1 MPKIDYYKI
10 LEIEENASQDEI
22 KKAYRKLSMKWHPDK
37 NQGNSDATTMFQKI
51 SEAYETLGDE
61 EKREEYDIGRKNP
74 FFASGQQGQQGQH
87 FADMDDLFS
96 MFFGGPPMAGPY
108 PGMHQQQG
116 MPPGFS
122 QGFSQGLPPGFPP
135 GMAGIFGP
143 GIPGGNIRIFRNGV
157 HVNPMMEK
165 PQPIV
170 KHIEITMEQVL
181 SGGKIPIDIERWV
194 VESHNKVHENVT
206 IYVEILK
213 GIDSNEIIVLK
224 DEGNVLNDMC
234 KGDVKIFVKVQS
246 HPRFERKG
254 LDLIYLH
261 NISLK
266 EALCGFTFEL
276 KHLNGKSYTI
286 NNKAGNIIPP
296 NFQKN
301 IANMGLMRE
310 GHTGSLI
317 VHFHVEFPETLT
329 TEQLESLSKIL

>member
-1 MPKIDYYKI
+1 MTKVDYYKV
-10 LEIEENASQDEI
+10 LEIEENANQDEI
-22 KKAYRKLSMKWHPDK
+22 KKSYRKLSMKWHPDK
-37 NQGNSDATTMFQKI
+37 NQGNPDATTMFQKI
-51 SEAYETLGDE
+51 SEAYEILGDQ
-61 EKREEYDIGRKNP
+61 EKRQEYDIGRNNP
-74 FFASGQQGQQGQH
+74 FFASGQQGGPH
-87 FADMDDLFS
+87 FTDMDDLFS

-108 PGMHQQQG
+108 PGM
-116 MPPGFS
+116 
-122 QGFSQGLPPGFPP
+122 QGLPPG
-135 GMAGIFGP
+135 MAGFFGQ
-143 GIPGGNIRIFRNGV
+143 GVPGGNIRIFRNGV
-157 HVNPMMEK
+157 HINPMMEK

-194 VESHNKVHENVT
+194 VEGHNKVHENVT
-206 IYVEILK
+206 IYVEIFK

-246 HPRFERKG
+246 HTRFERKG

-301 IANMGLMRE
+301 IANMGLVRE
-310 GHTGSLI
+310 GHIGAMI

-329 TEQLESLSKIL
+329 AEQLESLSKIL

>member
-1 MPKIDYYKI
+1 MPKVDYYKV
-10 LEIEENASQDEI
+10 LEIEENASQDEV

-37 NQGNSDATTMFQKI
+37 NQGNPDATNTFQKI
-51 SEAYETLGDE
+51 SEAYETLGDQE
-61 EKREEYDIGRKNP
+61 RRQEYDIGRKNP
-74 FFASGQQGQQGQH
+74 FFAGGQQGGPH

-96 MFFGGPPMAGPY
+96 MFFGGGPPMSGPY
-108 PGMHQQQG
+108 PGMHQHHQNFPQ
-116 MPPGFS
+116 
-122 QGFSQGLPPGFPP
+122 GFPP
-135 GMAGIFGP
+135 GMAGIFGQNM
-143 GIPGGNIRIFRNGV
+143 GGPNIKIFRNGV
-157 HVNPMMEK
+157 HINPMMEK

-170 KHIEITMEQVL
+170 KHIDITMEQVL
-181 SGGKIPIDIERWV
+181 TGCKLPIEIERWV
-194 VESHNKVHENVT
+194 VEGHNKVHENVT
-206 IYVEILK
+206 IYVEIFK

-224 DEGNVLNDMC
+224 DEGNVVNDMC
-234 KGDVKIFVKVQS
+234 KGDVKIFVKVQP

-266 EALCGFTFEL
+266 EALCGFSFEL

-301 IANMGLMRE
+301 IANMGLTRE
-310 GHTGSLI
+310 GHSGAMF

-329 TEQLESLSKIL
+329 PEQLENLTKIL

>member
-1 MPKIDYYKI
+1 MPKVDYYKV
-10 LEIEENASQDEI
+10 LEIEENASQDEV

-37 NQGNSDATTMFQKI
+37 NQGNPDATNTFQKI
-51 SEAYETLGDE
+51 SEAYETLGDQE
-61 EKREEYDIGRKNP
+61 RRQEYDVGRKNP
-74 FFASGQQGQQGQH
+74 FFAGGQQGGPH

-96 MFFGGPPMAGPY
+96 MFFGGGPPMSGPY
-108 PGMHQQQG
+108 PGMHQHHQNFPQ
-116 MPPGFS
+116 
-122 QGFSQGLPPGFPP
+122 GFPP
-135 GMAGIFGP
+135 GMAGIFGQNM
-143 GIPGGNIRIFRNGV
+143 GGPNIKIFRNGV
-157 HVNPMMEK
+157 HINPMMEK

-170 KHIEITMEQVL
+170 KHIDITMEQVL
-181 SGGKIPIDIERWV
+181 TGCKLPIEIERWV
-194 VESHNKVHENVT
+194 VEGHNKVHENVT
-206 IYVEILK
+206 IYVEIFK

-224 DEGNVLNDMC
+224 DEGNVVNDMC
-234 KGDVKIFVKVQS
+234 KGDVKIFVKVQP

-266 EALCGFTFEL
+266 EALCGFSFEL

-301 IANMGLMRE
+301 IANMGLTRE
-310 GHTGSLI
+310 GHSGAMI

-329 TEQLESLSKIL
+329 PEQLENLTKIL

>member
-1 MPKIDYYKI
+1 MPKIDYYKV
-10 LEIEENASQDEI
+10 LEIEEGSSQDEI
-22 KKAYRKLSMKWHPDK
+22 KKSYRRLSMKWHPDK
-37 NQGNSDATTMFQKI
+37 NQGNPDATNIFQKI
-51 SEAYETLGDE
+51 SEAYETLGDQE
-61 EKREEYDIGRKNP
+61 RRQEYDIGRKNP
-74 FFASGQQGQQGQH
+74 FFASGQQGGPQ

-96 MFFGGPPMAGPY
+96 MFFGGPPQMQQQHHNFPQGFP
-108 PGMHQQQG
+108 PGMQG
-116 MPPGFS
+116 M
-122 QGFSQGLPPGFPP
+122 QGFPP

-157 HVNPMMEK
+157 QMNHMMEK

-181 SGGKIPIDIERWV
+181 SGGKLPIEIERWV
-194 VESHNKVHENVT
+194 VENHNKVHENVT
-206 IYVEILK
+206 IYVEIFK

-224 DEGNVLNDMC
+224 DEGNVINDMC
-234 KGDVKIFVKVQS
+234 KGDVKIFVKVQQ

-266 EALCGFTFEL
+266 ESLCGFTFEL

-296 NFQKN
+296 NFEKN
-301 IANMGLMRE
+301 IANMGLVRE
-310 GHTGSLI
+310 GHTGAMI

-329 TEQLESLSKIL
+329 PEQLEGLTKIL